1 MKKYERKS
9 TVKRYSL
16 DTRMEPKK
24 AKCAT
29 LRTNN
34 GKVPKKSHRFNAEY
48 TWCVFRVVGQLPK
61 RKYGCFSKTVFFH
74 LRADEYCPCKVKIN
88 KSKAYDRNDSIEI
101 GCALGFIGQKLLI
114 DILEK
119 NFERIINIC
128 SYNSK
133 IMYCCFTMSR
143 VVFHSS
149 NLNT

>member
-1 MKKYERKS
+1 MKKYQRKS

-29 LRTNN
+29 LRKNN
-34 GKVPKKSHRFNAEY
+34 GKVPKKWHRFNVEY
-48 TWCVFRVVGQLPK
+48 TWCVFRLVAQLPK

-74 LRADEYCPCKVKIN
+74 LRADEYCSCKARIN
-88 KSKAYDRNDSIEI
+88 KSKAFDRNDSIEI

-119 NFERIINIC
+119 NFERIIYIC
-128 SYNSK
+128 SCNSK
-133 IMYCCFTMSR
+133 IMYCCFTMSH